1 MTSSNA
7 YITEIPYISAY
18 LEQLNV
24 VLTDISSNY
33 SFVVI
38 LTFSVLPKPGFCKRW
53 FGCNDKLPEQLWTL
67 QNVVESPPLGFL
79 WPKSCNCSL
88 LSISR
93 VKARND
99 SHKVDVFYSVPHQRL
114 LAKLK
119 GYGIG
124 GNLLNWLTHFI
135 IRCKCFFL
143 FIGREPTTWP
153 ARRNFSWPKVDEKS
167 NLLS

>member
-1 MTSSNA
+1 MTSSSA
-7 YITEIPYISAY
+7 YITEIPKISAY

-24 VLTDISSNY
+24 LLTNISSNY

-53 FGCNDKLPEQLWTL
+53 FACNDKLPEQLCTL
-67 QNVVESPPLGFL
+67 QTLLNHLPWV
-79 WPKSCNCSL
+79 SCDQNPVYRNCSL
-88 LSISR
+88 LSISW

-135 IRCKCFFL
+135 IRCKCLFL
-143 FIGREPTTWP
+143 FIGREPTT
-153 ARRNFSWPKVDEKS
+153 
-167 NLLS
+167 

>member
-1 MTSSNA
+1 MTSSSA
-7 YITEIPYISAY
+7 YISEIPYIFAY

-24 VLTDISSNY
+24 LLTDISSNY

-53 FGCNDKLPEQLWTL
+53 FECNDTLSEQLWTL
-67 QNVVESPPLGFL
+67 QTLLNHLPWG
-79 WPKSCNCSL
+79 SCDQNPVYRNCSL
-88 LSISR
+88 LSISW

-99 SHKVDVFYSVPHQRL
+99 SHKVDVFYSIPHQRL

-124 GNLLNWLTHFI
+124 DWLTHFI

-143 FIGREPTTWP
+143 FIGREPTTRP
-153 ARRNFSWPKVDEKS
+153 ARQKF
-167 NLLS
+167 

>member
-38 LTFSVLPKPGFCKRW
+38 LMFSVLPKPGFCKRW

-79 WPKSCNCSL
+79 
-88 LSISR
+88 
-93 VKARND
+93 
-99 SHKVDVFYSVPHQRL
+99 
-114 LAKLK
+114 
-119 GYGIG
+119 
-124 GNLLNWLTHFI
+124 
-135 IRCKCFFL
+135 
-143 FIGREPTTWP
+143 
-153 ARRNFSWPKVDEKS
+153 
-167 NLLS
+167 